1 MKGNISQLVHTSSG
15 WSATRAL
22 GLRPLL
28 SLLGSPPAP
37 LPPDWGGVTI
47 FGVPV
52 LCVVTILGVP
62 VVTTQCCVPVWY
74 RVVENTRTRVR
85 KFGGFG
91 DIKHG

>member
-15 WSATRAL
+15 CSATRGL
-22 GLRPLL
+22 CLRPLL
-28 SLLGSPPAP
+28 SLLVYPPAP

-62 VVTTQCCVPVWY
+62 VGTIRYCVPVWY
-74 RVVENTRTRVR
+74 RVVENTLG
-85 KFGGFG
+85 KYPWK
-91 DIKHG
+91 IQAPNPE